1 MFLVLCIPFL
11 RCYYVGKT
19 ESIRTLI
26 NIWVIIT
33 VCISLPLLYRQTATE
48 DRAKGFSTYD
58 HFPSHSC
65 TADFCISHSHSG
77 RCARTMMCYEVALTA
92 AGHCINSTCTPHNGA
107 QRPHAPHPLKAS
119 PWGRSHRGG
128 GRTRCQFVSDPILFR
143 RLVGE
148 VPGSWKKLI
157 FCQYFEG
164 KQDELGIYRAA
175 SLVLISGKNNRKAV
189 TNAISKELRAGSI
202 TNGNQHSIM
211 EKKSYHINLISLQ
224 VCLAKLLGK

>member
-1 MFLVLCIPFL
+1 MYGSSSQCVFLYHCFTDKLLLRTEWKGFL
-11 RCYYVGKT
+11 HTIIFLPIAVQ
-19 ESIRTLI
+19 LI
-26 NIWVIIT
+26 SVF
-33 VCISLPLLYRQTATE
+33 LTATLE
-48 DRAKGFSTYD
+48 GVQEPWRA
-58 HFPSHSC
+58 
-65 TADFCISHSHSG
+65 
-77 RCARTMMCYEVALTA
+77 YEVALTA
-92 AGHCINSTCTPHNGA
+92 AGHCINSTCTPHNGG

-128 GRTRCQFVSDPILFR
+128 GRTRCQFVSDPILFH

-211 EKKSYHINLISLQ
+211 EKKSYHINLVSLQ